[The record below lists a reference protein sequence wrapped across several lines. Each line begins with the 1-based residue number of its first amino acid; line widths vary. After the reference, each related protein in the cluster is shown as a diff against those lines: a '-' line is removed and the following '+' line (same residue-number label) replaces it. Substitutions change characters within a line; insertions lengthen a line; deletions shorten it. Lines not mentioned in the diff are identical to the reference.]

1 MGVNKLL
8 FKEATNY
15 SEILEI
21 LDKNI
26 EPVHIRRFFSETFTA
41 AKKSLDTAKTDQQS
55 CISIRSYASHID
67 KKMNHPSQVNCN
79 AFIKIPTLLAGS
91 LYITKFPDSIKGF
104 SNDEI
109 QTLSLYSTTMPL
121 TFFEMASRYFPKE
134 LIEVVNQKTDD
145 YNGRSF
151 LMHLTEKYF
160 NIGQTPKQI
169 TNYYKNSTLDELLDD
184 FTNYMVEQEAEELKE
199 LEQNKK

>member
-1 MGVNKLL
+1 MRPNKLL
-8 FKEATNY
+8 FKEATSY
-15 SEILEI
+15 SELLEI

-26 EPVHIRRFFSETFTA
+26 EPVHIRRFFKETFTT
-41 AKKSLDTAKTDQQS
+41 AKKSLDTAKSDEKS

-79 AFIKIPTLLAGS
+79 AFIKIPTLFAGA
-91 LYITKFPDSIKGF
+91 LYITEFPDSIKGF

-121 TFFEMASRYFPKE
+121 TFFETANQYFPKE
-134 LIEVVNQKTDD
+134 LVEAVNQKTED

-151 LMHLTEKYF
+151 LMYLTEKYF
-160 NIGQTPKQI
+160 NIGKTPKQI
-169 TNYYKNSTLDELLDD
+169 TTYYKNSTLDDLLDD
-184 FTNYMVEQEAEELKE
+184 FTNYMVEQETEELKE